1 MLTSSDAD
9 TLYANCSDGDVR
21 LSGGSSSNQGRLEVC
36 INHAW
41 GTVCNN
47 GFSSE
52 EALVACRQL
61 GKLQVDGEYGS
72 CFFLKQRQSFHDT
85 VGAGCFVKQDNALQ

>member
-1 MLTSSDAD
+1 MAAIIIRSFMHCSLDMN
-9 TLYANCSDGDVR
+9 TLYGNCSDGDVR
-21 LSGGSSSNQGRLEVC
+21 LSGGGSSNQGRLEVC

-72 CFFLKQRQSFHDT
+72 CTGLYIIVLPFL
-85 VGAGCFVKQDNALQ
+85 

>member
-1 MLTSSDAD
+1 MFMPCFLDMD
-9 TLYANCSDGDVR
+9 TPYANCSDGDVR
-21 LSGGSSSNQGRLEVC
+21 LSGGSSSNQGLLEVC

-47 GFSSE
+47 RFSSE

-61 GKLQVDGEYGS
+61 GKLQVDGEL
-72 CFFLKQRQSFHDT
+72 FFTKYII
-85 VGAGCFVKQDNALQ
+85 ALYYM